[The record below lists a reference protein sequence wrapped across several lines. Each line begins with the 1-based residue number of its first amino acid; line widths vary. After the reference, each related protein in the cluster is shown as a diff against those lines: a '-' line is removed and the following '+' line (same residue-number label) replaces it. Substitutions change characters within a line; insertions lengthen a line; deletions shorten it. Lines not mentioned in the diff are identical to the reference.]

1 MRRIFRPGTVLLVAA
16 VVLLGLAAAHRV
28 TAPSSPRVMAD
39 RAAFARYVASRPGRF
54 GPVRVTRH
62 KADLVCA
69 VHVHPRYR
77 LCGSVHR
84 RPDGVGVFR
93 PRRTER
99 RA

>member
-1 MRRIFRPGTVLLVAA
+1 MRRILRPGTVWLVAA

-28 TAPSSPRVMAD
+28 SAPASPRVMSD
-39 RAAFARYVASRPGRF
+39 RAAFARYVAGRPGHF
-54 GPVRVTRH
+54 GPVHVTRH
-62 KADLVCA
+62 TADLVCA

-84 RPDGVGVFR
+84 GANGVGVFR

-99 RA
+99 KA